1 MFINYVDQE
10 NANGNLST
18 MLTNQQLYYND
29 MMNKMSVTKLRDIV
43 LEKKLTTDTS
53 KLKKLDLLKLLEL

>member
-1 MFINYVDQE
+1 
-10 NANGNLST
+10 
-18 MLTNQQLYYND
+18 
-29 MMNKMSVTKLRDIV
+29 MSVTKLRDIV